1 MSAGDD
7 LLALGIEPVK
17 SHKAATLGEA
27 GYARR
32 ERDFY
37 PTEPW
42 VTRTLIRY
50 IDFHLWHLVD
60 IDNPHDDRRIAET
73 IWEPA
78 CGDGRMAE
86 VLAAAGYRVVASD
99 IADHGYGARGMD
111 FLDPSAWRGAD
122 QLDPTIPVPRCAAI
136 ITNPPFDRAREFVV
150 RALELTRAVK
160 GKVAIVQRH
169 EFDAPRG
176 NHALFQLT
184 GGVKLILHKRPRWS
198 EEDKASPRFPYAWY
212 VWDWAQDGA
221 WRILFCKDPDTIAD
235 SESLL

>member
-7 LLALGIEPVK
+7 LLQLGIEPVK
-17 SHKAATLGEA
+17 SRKAATLGEA
-27 GYARR
+27 GYARK

-50 IDFHLWHLVD
+50 IDFH
-60 IDNPHDDRRIAET
+60 RRDLGPAGST

-78 CGDGRMAE
+78 CGDGRMAT
-86 VLAAAGYRVVASD
+86 VLATAGYRVVASD
-99 IADHGYGARGMD
+99 IADYGYGAPGCD
-111 FLDPSAWRGAD
+111 FLGDPANWQSH
-122 QLDPTIPVPRCAAI
+122 IPVPSCAAI
-136 ITNPPFDRAREFVV
+136 VTNPPFDLARLFVA
-150 RALELTRAVK
+150 RALELTRPFK

-198 EEDKASPRFPYAWY
+198 EDDKASPRFPYAWY
-212 VWDWAQDGA
+212 VWDWARDGA
-221 WRILFCKDPDTIAD
+221 WRTLFCKDPDTID